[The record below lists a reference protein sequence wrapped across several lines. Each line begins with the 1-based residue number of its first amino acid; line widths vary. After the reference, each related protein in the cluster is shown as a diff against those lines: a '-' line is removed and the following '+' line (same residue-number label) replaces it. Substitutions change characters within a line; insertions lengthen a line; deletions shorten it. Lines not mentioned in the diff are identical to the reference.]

1 MLRSLVRVLVPLLLV
16 PCGCRAARIEPF
28 GESKL
33 AALCED
39 VKRCEARGDSVINLL
54 KKGGARLYL
63 VPDKGPEQLLGKV
76 APARKVDSVMK
87 TCGADIAAQDWL
99 QAPDAVRDLKLDAEG
114 KRALRARLHAYLA
127 GRVGTFSV
135 TSEMGAEASI
145 RSVAQEVALDRVTWV
160 SQTFWLTDGAFER
173 RVAQCGE
180 EERENIVYSMTVLA
194 PSASFQSDLTTKLRA
209 ALQKNLGA
217 RGDADAAPAS
227 EPAAGDPTDAGADVP
242 AAQDARE
249 QAYDTLA
256 RDVVR
261 AFSRDTRIVAAL
273 GFDDL

>member
-1 MLRSLVRVLVPLLLV
+1 MHRPLARVLVPLLLV
-16 PCGCRAARIEPF
+16 LCGCRGARIEPF
-28 GESKL
+28 GETKL

-39 VKRCEARGDSVINLL
+39 TKRCEAHGDKVINLL

-127 GRVGTFSV
+127 GRVGSFALSP
-135 TSEMGAEASI
+135 ERGAETSI
-145 RSVAQEVALDRVTWV
+145 RSVAQEVALERVSWV
-160 SQTFWLTDGAFER
+160 SQTYWLTDGAFER

-180 EERENIVYSMTVLA
+180 EERENIIYSMTVLS
-194 PSASFQSDLTTKLRA
+194 PSASFQSDLTVRLRA
-209 ALQKNLGA
+209 ALQKNLA
-217 RGDADAAPAS
+217 SQSDAEAAQAS
-227 EPAAGDPTDAGADVP
+227 EPAADGGTATTEAD
-242 AAQDARE
+242 R
-249 QAYDTLA
+249 YDTLA

>member
-1 MLRSLVRVLVPLLLV
+1 MHRPLARVLVPLLLV
-16 PCGCRAARIEPF
+16 LCGCRAARIEPF
-28 GESKL
+28 GETKL

-39 VKRCEARGDSVINLL
+39 TKRCEAHGDSVINLL

-99 QAPDAVRDLKLDAEG
+99 QAPDALRDLKLDAEG

-127 GRVGTFSV
+127 GRVGSFALAP
-135 TSEMGAEASI
+135 EQGAETSI
-145 RSVAQEVALDRVTWV
+145 RSVAQEVALERVSWV
-160 SQTFWLTDGAFER
+160 SQTYWLTDGAFER

-180 EERENIVYSMTVLA
+180 EERDNIIYSMTVLS
-194 PSASFQSDLTTKLRA
+194 PSASFQSDLAVRLRA
-209 ALQKNLGA
+209 ALQKNLA
-217 RGDADAAPAS
+217 NQSAADAVQAS
-227 EPAAGDPTDAGADVP
+227 EPTAEDGGTAMTEAD
-242 AAQDARE
+242 R
-249 QAYDTLA
+249 YDTLA

>member
-1 MLRSLVRVLVPLLLV
+1 MCASLARVLVPLLLV
-16 PCGCRAARIEPF
+16 LCGCRAARIEPF
-28 GESKL
+28 GETKL
-33 AALCED
+33 GALCDD
-39 VKRCEARGDSVINLL
+39 VKRCEAHGDSVINLL

-99 QAPDAVRDLKLDAEG
+99 QAPDAVRDLKLDADG
-114 KRALRARLHAYLA
+114 KRALRGRLHAYLA
-127 GRVGTFSV
+127 GRVGSF
-135 TSEMGAEASI
+135 ELAPEQGAEASI
-145 RSVAQEVALDRVTWV
+145 RSVAQEVALDRVSWV
-160 SQTFWLTDGAFER
+160 SQTYWLTDGAYER

-180 EERENIVYSMTVLA
+180 EERANIIYSMTVLS
-194 PSASFQSDLTTKLRA
+194 PSASFQSDLTVRLRD
-209 ALQKNLGA
+209 ALHKNLDA
-217 RGDADAAPAS
+217 RDSAADDGLSETEAS
-227 EPAAGDPTDAGADVP
+227 DAGAPPED
-242 AAQDARE
+242 R
-249 QAYDTLA
+249 YDTLA